1 MHECIFAFMHVV
13 STVSDLWRA
22 LVHFHLNFTSGALET
37 KTNCSRCGKLRS
49 VICLTTYNVYWWLD
63 GETVERQTY
72 DQKVVGST
80 PDRVTVKWLL
90 LRRVTVYRHVN
101 HLSI

>member
-63 GETVERQTY
+63 GETVERQTTI
-72 DQKVVGST
+72 KRSWVRLPIGS
-80 PDRVTVKWLL
+80 
-90 LRRVTVYRHVN
+90 
-101 HLSI
+101 LSNGYYSGG